1 LISASRSWYIGS
13 SLEKGIAVIDRRGLE
28 ELKKL
33 GAGRPAPQGIVE
45 LYRRAFREFGA
56 QSLWSR
62 RPSAHPTITQ
72 ALVIAESLRREGNMK
87 SRPLAARIEEACRAA
102 L

>member
-1 LISASRSWYIGS
+1 M
-13 SLEKGIAVIDRRGLE
+13 KDNRGLE
-28 ELKKL
+28 ELKRL
-33 GAGRPAPQGIVE
+33 GAGRLAPEGVRE

-62 RPSAHPTITQ
+62 TPSEHPTITQ
-72 ALVIAESLRREGNMK
+72 ALVVAESLRREGDMK
-87 SRPLAARIEEACRAA
+87 SRPLAAQIEEACRAA

>member
-1 LISASRSWYIGS
+1 MTDLR
-13 SLEKGIAVIDRRGLE
+13 DFD
-28 ELKKL
+28 ELKRL
-33 GAGRPAPQGIVE
+33 GAGRPAPESVAA
-45 LYRRAFREFGA
+45 LYRQAFEEFGV

-62 RPSAHPTITQ
+62 RPSPRPTIAQ
-72 ALVIAESLRREGNMK
+72 ALVIAEALRREGNMR

>member
-1 LISASRSWYIGS
+1 MTDAR
-13 SLEKGIAVIDRRGLE
+13 DLE
-28 ELKKL
+28 ELKRL
-33 GAGRPAPQGIVE
+33 GAGLPAPEGVAA
-45 LYRRAFREFGA
+45 LYHRAFREFGA

-62 RPSAHPTITQ
+62 RPSEHPTISQ
-72 ALVIAESLRREGNMK
+72 ALVVAESLRREGDMR